1 MPSSPQWTIAPV
13 AAFAEY
19 SDEWDRVNRNARNL
33 PILDAV
39 FFSRLMR
46 HFPPKAGAIVA
57 VLRDGGAVSCAGIF
71 EPGRGRTWQTYQP
84 AQSPLGAWVNAPDLD
99 LSSALSRWF
108 AAPGGRSSLGL
119 GVSQIDPE
127 LLARPPASKSL
138 GTLDYIETAYMN
150 VSGSFEE
157 FWAARGKNLRTN
169 VRRQQSRFERD
180 GVAAR
185 LVEVTDAQGAGDA
198 VDEYGRI
205 ESKGWKGSEGSA
217 LHPENEQGRFYRA
230 LFEEYAGRGEAVVFQ
245 YRYDDQVVA
254 SDLCLARNGVLII
267 LKTTYDEAHR
277 GTSPAMLMHH
287 DLLKPI
293 FDERRYRRIEFYGR
307 LMEWHGRLT
316 EDKKVLYHVNYF
328 RFPWMAK
335 LVRVRRA

>member
-1 MPSSPQWTIAPV
+1 MSSHLQWTISPV
-13 AAFAEY
+13 TAFAEL
-19 SDEWDRVNRNARNL
+19 SAEWDRVNRNAGNL
-33 PILDAV
+33 PVLDAA
-39 FFSRLMR
+39 FFVRLMT
-46 HFPPKAGAIVA
+46 HFSPKRGAIVA
-57 VLRDGGAVSCAGIF
+57 VLRDRELVRCAGIF

-84 AQSPLGAWVNAPDLD
+84 AQAPLGAWVSSPDLD
-99 LSSALSRWF
+99 LSPALSRWF
-108 AAPGGRSSLGL
+108 SASGGRSSLGL
-119 GVSQIDPE
+119 GISQIDPE
-127 LLARPPASKSL
+127 LLPRPPTTRAL

-180 GVAAR
+180 GVNAR
-185 LVEVTDAQGAGDA
+185 LVEITDSKAAGDA

-217 LHPENEQGRFYRA
+217 LHPDNEQGRFYRA
-230 LFEEYAGRGEAVVFQ
+230 LFEDYAGSGEAVVFQ
-245 YRYDDQVVA
+245 YRYGDDVVA
-254 SDLCLARNGVLII
+254 SDLCLARNGVLVI

-277 GTSPAMLMHH
+277 NTSPAMLMHH
-287 DLLKPI
+287 DLLKPV
-293 FDERRYRRIEFYGR
+293 FDERRYRRVEFYGR

-316 EDKKVLYHVNYF
+316 EGKKVLYHVNYF

-335 LVRVRRA
+335 LVGARRA